1 MYEKVSF
8 RIKID
13 NLEEK
18 ILFTNLNK
26 AIMILG
32 KVKS

>member
-13 NLEEK
+13 YLEEK

>member
-18 ILFTNLNK
+18 ILFVNLKK